1 MKDESLG
8 HKIKKLRKKKS
19 LSQERLADKADLSQQ
34 HISRIEK
41 NLTYPSVQLYLKLQK
56 C

>member
-19 LSQERLADKADLSQQ
+19 LSQERLADKVDLSQQ
-34 HISRIEK
+34 HISRIER
-41 NLTYPSVQLYLKLQK
+41 NLTYPSVATLSKIA
-56 C
+56 